1 MSAVAVNSQGQSA
14 RQSTRQTR
22 TNPSRTSKTLGRSSF
37 AYGHGSMADTQSA
50 TPVAHGFYPALTH
63 FTDAITALPREFRRH
78 NSLLKEV
85 DAKAWALED
94 NLLQL
99 LRSASESQP
108 VPYPSTPIPESQE
121 SKDRRI
127 LFHRVRHTLTD
138 LMMTADEKNH
148 VISNANDELDR
159 QLTRLDSI
167 FPFIAGEISDEARL
181 GSLTHW
187 AYSNRN
193 APKTTTNERP
203 RREAASTKELAH
215 AIHEAE
221 AASRSEAR
229 REAVIARRQRRT
241 HADSDLDDVRA
252 GGARK
257 GQSSKSRGGAG
268 AGDQAGHGQGNTG
281 SGQAK
286 RRKVERPAP
295 VEAGAAMER
304 TASSASTSRQA
315 ASKDPAEA
323 TKKRRA
329 PNTNAAARKRNN
341 TNASAVDSPVLA
353 PSPVVA
359 AAAIPRSAVSPGPG
373 AVRPQTSRAQQNS
386 GQANNGRQRP
396 SSSASNRVTSNGKA
410 AEPKTTIKETTS
422 KTEATPTSNPDAQRE
437 TEEPTTDASKLP
449 PPISTKREDTD
460 GKPAPSIEPG
470 EVPAPPVSNPP
481 PKGRS
486 SKTSTPVLPTF
497 SEPTQRVRPTRSTD
511 PAPAKRS
518 HKKNSSVPVVQA
530 PAVSEE
536 EESLHEGDDEDEDGE
551 PRYCYCNEIS
561 FGEMVACDNDAC
573 PREWFHLSCVGLTK
587 PPGKNVKWYCNECKE
602 SMRRSRTD
610 LKSRDRIM
618 ILYPAS
624 LDQLINTRRQ
634 FHSITILPHILNPRL
649 ITCPSAQL
657 TKCPT
662 RDILSDPCR
671 SVKVVRVKERFAVKF
686 GFSIAPLEAENM
698 RFVATNSKVRV
709 PKVYDDFVDP
719 ETQKRYI
726 IMEYI
731 PGTDLQKLAPS
742 LSEDQKKKVSKR
754 IKEALDEMR
763 RITSQGYLGT

>member
-1 MSAVAVNSQGQSA
+1 
-14 RQSTRQTR
+14 
-22 TNPSRTSKTLGRSSF
+22 
-37 AYGHGSMADTQSA
+37 
-50 TPVAHGFYPALTH
+50 
-63 FTDAITALPREFRRH
+63 
-78 NSLLKEV
+78 
-85 DAKAWALED
+85 
-94 NLLQL
+94 
-99 LRSASESQP
+99 
-108 VPYPSTPIPESQE
+108 
-121 SKDRRI
+121 
-127 LFHRVRHTLTD
+127 
-138 LMMTADEKNH
+138 MTADEKNH

-329 PNTNAAARKRNN
+329 PNTNAAARKRYVAFACFGCTW
-341 TNASAVDSPVLA
+341 TNR
-353 PSPVVA
+353 VA
-359 AAAIPRSAVSPGPG
+359 ETTPTHLQSIPRFWLHPLLSLLRLSHEALSVLDLVQCGRRLLARSRIPDKQTMV
-373 AVRPQTSRAQQNS
+373 VRDRHLLRPIALPAMVRFSHVQSQTDRK
-386 GQANNGRQRP
+386 
-396 SSSASNRVTSNGKA
+396 SNQITTLGKA

-530 PAVSEE
+530 RAVSEE

-587 PPGKNVKWYCNECKE
+587 PPGKNGKSIPLFYECGGCK
-602 SMRRSRTD
+602 
-610 LKSRDRIM
+610 L
-618 ILYPAS
+618 
-624 LDQLINTRRQ
+624 
-634 FHSITILPHILNPRL
+634 
-649 ITCPSAQL
+649 L
-657 TKCPT
+657 T
-662 RDILSDPCR
+662 
-671 SVKVVRVKERFAVKF
+671 
-686 GFSIAPLEAENM
+686 
-698 RFVATNSKVRV
+698 
-709 PKVYDDFVDP
+709 
-719 ETQKRYI
+719 
-726 IMEYI
+726 
-731 PGTDLQKLAPS
+731 
-742 LSEDQKKKVSKR
+742 
-754 IKEALDEMR
+754 
-763 RITSQGYLGT
+763 